1 MAILVAEG
9 FEHIRG
15 TLDYERRFV
24 ESSPSG
30 VPSSLTQIDGRF
42 PGSKCLRAVNGQVY
56 TLRTHDLTP
65 GSVTAILSFHIRSK
79 GSALEPSSLII
90 GMMSAANVQQIV
102 VDCSNI
108 GGAQSIVL
116 RRGATALYA
125 SPELPLEEFYHVE
138 LRVLISPTVGEWDLR
153 INNMTVSSGEGNTA
167 NGGTSGFVRLF
178 AGFAS
183 DTSVDSY
190 IDLDDLILMDDTGDG
205 PFNKLLGPVGIECLV
220 PVRLVSGSHSN
231 WTPNTGTN
239 RAAVDDASSGVADD
253 DTTYIDNSAPGV
265 SVDYYG
271 MAPVVSLH
279 SSTLNIRP
287 SVDARET
294 NADNDVTLSSID
306 RDNVVLDRGAVLI
319 DANAAYFRYKVDS
332 SGATPEDLFDSLFGI
347 QEDSIVL
354 WTPTPLP

>member
-1 MAILVAEG
+1 MALLVAEG

-42 PGSKCLRAVNGQVY
+42 PGSKCIRAVNGQVY

-65 GSVTAILSFHIRSK
+65 GSVTAILSFHLRSK

-116 RRGATALYA
+116 RRGSTHLYD

-138 LRVLISPTVGEWDLR
+138 LRVLISPTIGEWDLR
-153 INNMTVSSGEGNTA
+153 INDMTVSSGEGNTA
-167 NGGTSGFVRLF
+167 NGGTSGFARLF
-178 AGFAS
+178 AGFSS

-190 IDLDDLILMDDTGDG
+190 IDLDDLILMDDSGEG
-205 PFNKLLGPVGIECLV
+205 SFNKMLGPVGIECLV

-253 DTTYIDNSAPGV
+253 DTTYIDNSAAGV

-271 MAPVVSLH
+271 MAPVTSLH

-287 SVDARET
+287 SIDARET
-294 NADNDVTLSSID
+294 SADNDLTFTMFGPDASID
-306 RDNVVLDRGAVLI
+306 DLDAVL
-319 DANAAYFRYKVDS
+319 VE
-332 SGATPEDLFDSLFGI
+332 SGASYDRYSTDSEGRTPEDIFDSLFGI
-347 QEDSIVL
+347 QEDSVVL
-354 WTPTPLP
+354 WHPVPV